1 MRAHDEERLAKLAD
15 EGGAV
20 ASGSRIGG
28 AGGRAQA
35 GVGGAQSAVVA
46 PAPGRKRRL
55 EPALGPARFAR
66 PRAALLGALGIC
78 ASGCSE
84 LTSPPSHRA
93 GGSAT
98 AEQVLAPSPPAPQ
111 NIAVADPPP
120 SAPVPAEQI
129 EASHIL
135 VSYQGA
141 TRAKPTVTRTRGEAR
156 ELAEKLAARAR
167 EPGTDFAQLAKEA
180 SDGPSGV
187 EGGALPRF
195 GRQQMVKPFSDAA
208 FALRPGEVS
217 GVVETN
223 FGFHVIKR
231 TQ

>member
-1 MRAHDEERLAKLAD
+1 MRAHVDERLARVVD
-15 EGGAV
+15 ESQTVTRGASIGS
-20 ASGSRIGG
+20 ASGPNG
-28 AGGRAQA
+28 
-35 GVGGAQSAVVA
+35 
-46 PAPGRKRRL
+46 L
-55 EPALGPARFAR
+55 LL
-66 PRAALLGALGIC
+66 AALAAGAL
-78 ASGCSE
+78 ACSD

-93 GGSAT
+93 GNIPSTPVAAPT
-98 AEQVLAPSPPAPQ
+98 APAPQ
-111 NIAVADPPP
+111 NVAVAEP
-120 SAPVPAEQI
+120 APDAPAPAEQI

-141 TRAKPTVTRTRGEAR
+141 TRAKPTVTRTRDEAR
-156 ELAEKLAARAR
+156 TLATQLAARAHA
-167 EPGTDFAQLAKEA
+167 PGTDFAQLAKEA

-208 FALRPGEVS
+208 FALRPGEIS

-223 FGFHVIKR
+223 FGFHIIKR